1 MSLQR
6 LLAGAV
12 CAGSI
17 IVAATPALAQQRGG
31 PSLHIQC
38 DGHPDNVSGGETAAR
53 LLGAVT
59 LLGIFAPAPEQS
71 DLSARLHGAE
81 GARVCTDL
89 LSRESNDVRRAQLRL
104 ANAIH
109 LIEARDYDSAIG
121 QARMVATE
129 RPALGQTRAFQL
141 SLALSAMEL
150 EAQALLGLG
159 RTREA
164 ADKAMEMAAAA
175 PYDLINN
182 LRALFYVQL
191 TGEHGEAEQRFYA
204 NLIKLYP
211 AAVLERSN
219 ARQMAGD
226 FAGAADDLELWMTVT
241 DPLLDEPNMIS
252 LAQASLARALAGDM
266 LRAEPLAE
274 RARNALRAK
283 PDDRSAQAT
292 GEMLDLYQILATAR
306 GGNPAQARVLFAG
319 RTQWL
324 RPSAAAVS
332 AVARELR
339 EGAPESELIGSLAG
353 DPARFRTERLATW
366 RTRMLDRAGG
376 EEREEAA
383 PEAETE
389 AEPTTAKTA
398 RRASE
403 LFAAIRPHW
412 TDRQLTAFAANTWRT
427 ERSRYFA
434 REEND
439 TLRARFV
446 NVSRDGYG
454 VPAGYA
460 LLLHSALV
468 ARSEGRSSFMILP
481 ARLNLGSQ
489 FVRTG
494 EAGAEMPE
502 ALSFNAEQVIADL
515 SPLIP
520 QPVRRR

>member
-6 LLAGAV
+6 LLAGAL

-17 IVAATPALAQQRGG
+17 IAAATPALAQQRGG
-31 PSLHIQC
+31 PSLHVQC

-59 LLGIFAPAPEQS
+59 LLGIFAPPPEQS

-81 GARVCTDL
+81 GVRVCTDL
-89 LSRESNDVRRAQLRL
+89 LTRETQDVRRAQLRL

-109 LIEARDYDSAIG
+109 HIEARDYENAIA

-141 SLALSAMEL
+141 SLALSALEL

-175 PYDLINN
+175 PYDLVNN

-191 TGEHGEAEQRFYA
+191 TGEHGAAEQRYYA
-204 NLIKLYP
+204 NLIRLYP

-226 FAGAADDLELWMTVT
+226 FAGAADDLELWMALT
-241 DPLLDEPNMIS
+241 DPLLEEPNMGS
-252 LAQASLARALAGDM
+252 LAQAALTRALAGDM

-274 RARNALRAK
+274 RARNALRDK
-283 PDDRSAQAT
+283 PEDRVAQAT

-324 RPSAAAVS
+324 RPSAGAVS

-353 DPARFRTERLATW
+353 DPARFRTERLASL
-366 RTRMLDRAGG
+366 RDRVIERAGADEDAAQEEG
-376 EEREEAA
+376 EGAA
-383 PEAETE
+383 SDTA
-389 AEPTTAKTA
+389 PTKTA
-398 RRASE
+398 RPTSQ

-434 REEND
+434 REENER
-439 TLRARFV
+439 LRARLV
-446 NVSRDGYG
+446 NVGRDGYG

-460 LLLHSALV
+460 LLLHSAV
-468 ARSEGRSSFMILP
+468 MARAEGNTSFMILP
-481 ARLNLGSQ
+481 AQLNLGSQ

-494 EAGAEMPE
+494 NPGAEMPE
-502 ALSFNAEQVIADL
+502 AMTFDAEQVIADL
-515 SPLIP
+515 APLIP

>member
-12 CAGSI
+12 CAGSL
-17 IVAATPALAQQRGG
+17 VAAATPALAQQRGG

-59 LLGIFAPAPEQS
+59 LLGIFAPPPEQS

-109 LIEARDYDSAIG
+109 LIEARDYESAIG

-141 SLALSAMEL
+141 SLGLSAMEL
-150 EAQALLGLG
+150 EAQALFGLG

-164 ADKAMEMAAAA
+164 ANKAMEMAAAA
-175 PYDLINN
+175 PYDLVNN

-219 ARQMAGD
+219 ARQMAED
-226 FAGAADDLELWMTVT
+226 FAGAADDLELWLAVT
-241 DPLLDEPNMIS
+241 DPLLEEPNMSS
-252 LAQASLARALAGDM
+252 LAQASLTRALAGDM

-292 GEMLDLYQILATAR
+292 GEMLDLYQVLATAR

-324 RPSAAAVS
+324 RPSAGAVS

-339 EGAPESELIGSLAG
+339 EGAPEGELIGSLAG

-366 RTRMLDRAGG
+366 RARVLDRAGG
-376 EEREEAA
+376 EEAEEGAS
-383 PEAETE
+383 EADTGSET
-389 AEPTTAKTA
+389 TTKTA
-398 RRASE
+398 RRASQ
-403 LFAAIRPHW
+403 LFTAIRSHW

-434 REEND
+434 RGEND
-439 TLRARFV
+439 AVRARFV

-454 VPAGYA
+454 VPSGYA

-468 ARSEGRSSFMILP
+468 ARSEGRSSFMIIP
-481 ARLNLGSQ
+481 AQLNIGSQ

-494 EAGAEMPE
+494 DTGADMPE
-502 ALSFNAEQVIADL
+502 ALSFNAERVIVDL

>member
-17 IVAATPALAQQRGG
+17 LAAASPAIAQPRGG
-31 PSLHIQC
+31 PSLHVQC
-38 DGHPDNVSGGETAAR
+38 DGHPDNVSDGETAAR

-59 LLGIFAPAPEQS
+59 LLGIFAPPPEQS
-71 DLSARLHGAE
+71 DLSARLYGAE
-81 GARVCTDL
+81 GVRVCADL
-89 LSRESNDVRRAQLRL
+89 LTRETHDVRRAQLRL

-109 LIEARDYDSAIG
+109 NIEARDFEAAIV
-121 QARMVATE
+121 QARMVPTE

-204 NLIKLYP
+204 NLIRLYP
-211 AAVLERSN
+211 AAVLERGV

-226 FAGAADDLELWMTVT
+226 FAGAADDLEQWMSLT
-241 DPLLDEPNMIS
+241 DPLLTEPNMGT
-252 LAQASLARALAGDM
+252 LAQAALTRALAGDM

-283 PDDRSAQAT
+283 TDDRAAQPT
-292 GEMLDLYQILATAR
+292 GELLDLYQILATAR

-324 RPSAAAVS
+324 RPSAGAVS

-353 DPARFRTERLATW
+353 DPARFRAERLASL
-366 RTRMLDRAGG
+366 RDRMLERAGG
-376 EEREEAA
+376 QDEGEGETVASEAA
-383 PEAETE
+383 P
-389 AEPTTAKTA
+389 AKTA
-398 RRASE
+398 RSASQ
-403 LFAAIRPHW
+403 LFSAIRPHW
-412 TDRQLTAFAANTWRT
+412 TDRQLTAFSANTWRSD
-427 ERSRYFA
+427 RSRYFA
-434 REEND
+434 RSEND
-439 TLRARFV
+439 TLRARLV

-468 ARSEGRSSFMILP
+468 ARAEGRSSFMIMP
-481 ARLNLGSQ
+481 AQLNLGSQ

-494 EAGAEMPE
+494 EPGAEMPE
-502 ALSFNAEQVIADL
+502 AMTFNAERVIADL

-520 QPVRRR
+520 QPMRRR